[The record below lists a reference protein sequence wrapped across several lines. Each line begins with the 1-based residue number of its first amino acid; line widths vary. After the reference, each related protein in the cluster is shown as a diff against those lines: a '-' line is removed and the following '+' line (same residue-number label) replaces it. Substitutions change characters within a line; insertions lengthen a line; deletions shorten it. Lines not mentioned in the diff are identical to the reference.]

1 MSRSIVWP
9 WRRSLRARLIAYFLL
24 LSTATLLVVGGVTY
38 VRATSDL
45 TNGIYERLNA
55 VAAIKAD
62 ALDRW
67 IDEQT
72 RNVVYVGSIPGFG
85 DDARVFLDPSSTPAT
100 AADAGARLRN
110 DLATVVA
117 KTADAEE
124 IFILDLDGN
133 VKLSTLAE
141 HEGRSQATEPFFTD
155 GSSHTT
161 VQNVYTSSLTG
172 RPTITVATPLFDQDG
187 GGQRVAVLAANLS
200 LQRLDR
206 IVQERTGLGDTGRTY
221 LIGPDGRL
229 IQGTTSSDA
238 APITVDSA
246 GIRSVLEQQ
255 DGQGLYVD
263 DRGTPVVG
271 VYRWLRERGAGL
283 LAEIS
288 QAEAFESARQ
298 LALTIGLVGL
308 ISTLLLIAGIWVV
321 ARLVTRPILSLA
333 GTAKQVTA
341 GDLDAV
347 SGIESEDEVG
357 TLAVAFDGMTAQL
370 RENVATLERRVADR
384 TVELNRQ
391 RSYYA
396 SLVEVS
402 PVAVVTMDQEEHV
415 SAWNPA
421 ATTLFGFEPEEA
433 IGQPIDGLILRSDEL
448 RAEGHDLAREAAQHG
463 RVHRIGQR
471 MRKDGTLV
479 DVEVLMVP
487 LVVDGDHLGYY
498 AIYHDITELQAAR
511 READAANQAKST
523 FLAAMSHE
531 IRTPMNAVIGMSE
544 LLIDTTLDTEQRDY
558 AETIQTSGE
567 ALLTIIND
575 ILDFSKIEAGRIEL
589 ETQPFELA
597 KTIEGALD
605 VMGPVAA
612 KTSLELVYALDP
624 GLPGVVI
631 GDAGR
636 VRQIVLNLLSNA
648 IKFTETGEVV
658 LHVSGHRLDEV
669 GTDRW
674 ELVLEVRDTGIGIP
688 PDRIGRLFQSFS
700 QADASISR
708 RYGGTGLGL
717 AISRRLAELMD
728 GSLVAESA
736 GVAGQGSTF
745 RLTIRVPAGGEATAA
760 PPARDVATTDLAGRR
775 VLVVDDNATNLR
787 ILVSQL
793 EGLGLAVASTTSSLE
808 ARTLATANPAAFD
821 AVVTDLRMPDLDGVG
836 LAAAIREAGLTPT
849 PAIIILSSAGHR
861 ERGDGVTAVL
871 TKPVKPAALRDAIAT
886 ALAGAGAGSSAAP
899 AAAETRAAVDPAVA
913 ADHPLRILLA
923 EDNAVNQKLALQFLE
938 RMGYE
943 AALAT
948 NGLEVIE
955 ALEREP
961 YDVVLM
967 DVQMPEMDGLEATRA
982 IRARWPDRAV
992 HIIAMTANAMEGD
1005 RETCMA
1011 AGMDDYVSKPI
1022 RPDVLAASLA
1032 AAPATPTLDASWERS

>member
-1 MSRSIVWP
+1 MSRGIVWP

-24 LSTATLLVVGGVTY
+24 LSTVTVLIVGGV
-38 VRATSDL
+38 VFFRATDDL
-45 TNGIYERLNA
+45 TNGIYARLDA

-72 RNVVYVGSIPGFG
+72 RNVVYVGAIPGFG
-85 DDARVFLDPSSTPAT
+85 DDARTFLDPT
-100 AADAGARLRN
+100 AAAGTSSEAAARLRT
-110 DLATVVA
+110 DLATIVS

-124 IFILDLDGN
+124 IYILDLDGK
-133 VKLSTLAE
+133 VRLSTLAD
-141 HEGRSQATEPFFTD
+141 HEGAPQGSEPFFAD

-221 LIGPDGRL
+221 LVGPDRRL
-229 IQGTTSSDA
+229 IQGTAPSDSA
-238 APITVDSA
+238 ITAVDSP
-246 GIRSVLEQQ
+246 GIRAVLDQQ
-255 DGQGLYVD
+255 DGKGLYVD

-271 VYRWLRERGAGL
+271 VYLWLRDRGAGL

-288 QAEAFESARQ
+288 QDEAFASARQ
-298 LALTIGLVGL
+298 LAVTIALVGL
-308 ISTLLLIAGIWVV
+308 VSTLLLVVGILLIS
-321 ARLVTRPILSLA
+321 RLVTRPILSLA
-333 GTAKQVTA
+333 ATAEQVTA

-347 SGIESEDEVG
+347 SGIHSEDEVG

-370 RENVATLERRVADR
+370 RENVETLERRVTER
-384 TVELNRQ
+384 TAELNRQ

-402 PVAVVTMDQEEHV
+402 PVAVVTMDRAERV

-421 ATTLFGFEPEEA
+421 ATTLFGYEPDEA
-433 IGQPIDGLILRSDEL
+433 IGRPIEDLILRSAEL
-448 RAEGHDLAREAAQHG
+448 RAEGHDFAAEAARGG
-463 RVHRIGQR
+463 RVHRIAQR

-487 LVVDGDHLGYY
+487 LVVDDEHLGFY

-511 READAANQAKST
+511 RDADSANQAKSA

-531 IRTPMNAVIGMSE
+531 IRTPMNAVIGMSG
-544 LLIDTTLDTEQRDY
+544 LLIETPLDAEQRDY

-589 ETQPFELA
+589 DAHPFRLA
-597 KTIEGALD
+597 DTIEGALD

-612 KTSLELVYALDP
+612 KKGLELVYALDP
-624 GLPGVVI
+624 DLPALVV

-636 VRQIVLNLLSNA
+636 LRQIVLNLMSNA
-648 IKFTETGEVV
+648 VKFTESGEVV
-658 LHVSGHRLDEV
+658 ISVSGTRVDP
-669 GTDRW
+669 GATSADASRW
-674 ELVLEVRDTGIGIP
+674 EIHLDVHDTGIGIP

-728 GSLVAESA
+728 GSLVAEST
-736 GVAGQGSTF
+736 GVPGAGSTF
-745 RLTIRVPAGGEATAA
+745 RLVIEVPAAAADADTSPTIDHEAPSDT
-760 PPARDVATTDLAGRR
+760 VDLAGRR

-787 ILVSQL
+787 IVATQL
-793 EGLGLAVASTTSSLE
+793 ERLGCSVTATTSPIE
-808 ARTLATANPAAFD
+808 ARRLATVEPADFE
-821 AVVTDLRMPDLDGVG
+821 AVLTDLRMPELDGVG
-836 LAAAIREAGLTPT
+836 LAAVIKAAALPRPPSVIV
-849 PAIIILSSAGHR
+849 LSSVGHR
-861 ERGDGVTAVL
+861 DRDTDAVASFL
-871 TKPVKPAALRDAIAT
+871 AKPVKPAALRQ
-886 ALAGAGAGSSAAP
+886 ALSAALGGTDVRGVVRAPDRP
-899 AAAETRAAVDPAVA
+899 AMDRETGVR
-913 ADHPLRILLA
+913 HPLRILLA
-923 EDNAVNQKLALQFLE
+923 EDNAVNQKLAVRLLE

-943 AALAT
+943 AEVAA
-948 NGLEVIE
+948 NGLEVIA
-955 ALEREP
+955 ALEAGP
-961 YDVVLM
+961 FDVILM
-967 DVQMPEMDGLEATRA
+967 DVQMPELDGLEATRS
-982 IRARWPDRAV
+982 IRSRWPDRPIR
-992 HIIAMTANAMEGD
+992 IIAMTANAMEGD
-1005 RETCMA
+1005 REACLE

-1022 RPDVLAASLA
+1022 RPEELATALA
-1032 AAPATPTLDASWERS
+1032 AAPSTP